1 MATALL
7 QDDSKYRVELTTD
20 HSQSRN
26 GIPVLLVIDKD
37 KGDEGVV
44 YSRSYFLREF
54 NQPAE
59 KFVRTWQAAKTKTD
73 LEWDLATK
81 FLAT

>member
-7 QDDSKYRVELTTD
+7 QDDSEYRVELTTD

-26 GIPVLLVIDKD
+26 GVPVLLVIDKN
-37 KGDEGVV
+37 KGDEGVA

-59 KFVRTWQAAKTKTD
+59 KFVRTWQATKTKTD
-73 LEWDLATK
+73 SERDLATR
-81 FLAT
+81 FLAS